1 MQIGFLGLLG
11 IVFIILKLTG
21 VIDWNW
27 WWVTSPLWGGY
38 VLIAVLYLFAY
49 FIVKPVLHLMKEK
62 KLKDNEFDNYNFD

>member
-38 VLIAVLYLFAY
+38 ALIAAIYLFAY
-49 FIVKPVLHLMKEK
+49 FIIKPVLHLIIQLKYK
-62 KLKDNEFDNYNFD
+62 KN

>member
-21 VIDWNW
+21 VIDWSW

-38 VLIAVLYLFAY
+38 ALITAIYLFAY
-49 FIVKPVLHLMKEK
+49 FIVKPVLRLIIQLKYK
-62 KLKDNEFDNYNFD
+62 KN